1 MTKREKQ
8 RSLTKEFLTWVKD
21 IYPKAEFDNSEG
33 YGYTDISIDGDFNGD
48 NVISFRR
55 HHNEV
60 NAYNWA
66 EDHVLEA
73 EKVMDKKLVE
83 LKNKYQLEYG
93 RSN

>member
-1 MTKREKQ
+1 MTKREKE

-21 IYPKAEFDNSEG
+21 IYPKAEFDDSEG

>member
-21 IYPKAEFDNSEG
+21 VYPKAEFDDSDG

>member
-8 RSLTKEFLTWVKD
+8 RSLTKEFLTWVKEV
-21 IYPKAEFDNSEG
+21 YPKAEFDDSEG

-55 HHNEV
+55 HHNQV
-60 NAYNWA
+60 DTYNWA
-66 EDHVLEA
+66 ADHIKEA
-73 EKVMDKKLVE
+73 EVIMEKKLDE
-83 LKNKYQLEYG
+83 LKDKYQLFYG